1 VSAVR
6 GMGMEMGFA
15 GRGNEN
21 DRYKMVAEHGNG
33 LCVGRRESERQ
44 NTEWAEQWEWKWALR
59 GGGMRMIDIEWWE
72 NMGMDCAR
80 GGGNRKGR
88 TRNGQ
93 NREWQTNMKNV
104 RDRLPSRSA
113 LSRLSVLPSLVR
125 YCSARI
131 KKIATTAQGSNPGC
145 LEQNA

>member
-1 VSAVR
+1 
-6 GMGMEMGFA
+6 
-15 GRGNEN
+15 
-21 DRYKMVAEHGNG
+21 
-33 LCVGRRESERQ
+33 
-44 NTEWAEQWEWKWALR
+44 
-59 GGGMRMIDIEWWE
+59 MIDIEWWQ

-125 YCSARI
+125 YYSARI